1 MIKTKIK
8 IATRKSPLA
17 LWQAEYVAAALRRHN
32 PGLEVELL
40 TMTTQGDKILDS
52 PLAKIGGK
60 GLFVKE
66 LERAMLDGDADI
78 AVHSMKDVPV
88 ELPEGLHLP
97 VICVREDPRDAF
109 VSRNY
114 KRLADL
120 PQGACVGTSSLR
132 RQCQIRQLRPDLEI
146 KDLRGNVGSRLA
158 KLDHGDYDAIIL
170 AAAGLLRLNLA
181 DRITEF
187 IDAETILPAIGQ
199 GAVGIEC
206 RTDDIETMALLSP
219 LNHRATQVRVGAE
232 RAMNHRLEG
241 GCQVPI
247 AGHAELKGDQLLL
260 KGLVGRP
267 DGSEIIAGSIQ
278 GSAADATRLGIS
290 LADDLLSRGARE
302 ILAEVYRNSE
312 QNS

>member
-1 MIKTKIK
+1 MSKSTVR

-17 LWQAEYVAAALRRHN
+17 LWQAEFVAGELRKAH
-32 PGLEVELL
+32 PGLIVELV

-66 LERAMLDGDADI
+66 LETSLLNGESDI

-109 VSRNY
+109 VSNHF
-114 KRLADL
+114 ADVDAL
-120 PQGACVGTSSLR
+120 PQGARVGTSSLR
-132 RQCQIRQLRPDLEI
+132 RQCQLRQRRPDLI
-146 KDLRGNVGSRLA
+146 IRDLRGNVGSRLD
-158 KLDHGDYDAIIL
+158 KLDRGDFDAIVL
-170 AAAGLLRLNLA
+170 AAAGLLRLKLA
-181 DRITEF
+181 QRITQTLDTN
-187 IDAETILPAIGQ
+187 IMLPAVGQ

-206 RTDDIETMALLSP
+206 RSDDAETLAFLKP
-219 LNHRATQVRVGAE
+219 LNHPDTQIRVAAE

-247 AGHAELKGDQLLL
+247 AGHAELTGTQLHLR
-260 KGLVGRP
+260 GLVGRP
-267 DGSEIIAGSIQ
+267 DGSTLVRGEISGPAEQ
-278 GSAADATRLGIS
+278 AAQLGIA
-290 LADDLLSRGARE
+290 LADDLLSRGAGE
-302 ILAEVYRNSE
+302 ILRDVYQRA
-312 QNS
+312 